1 MKNVIRLLTLLM
13 AVLLMVSAVGCKPQ
27 VQTITSETWEEEEG
41 GDNTDVTSTDGDTDN
56 DNPDATTS
64 KNPDTD
70 GKVFDFKGSTISIH
84 SWSSPAEPNKTSS
97 TYKQE
102 VKLVEELQKKYN
114 CKFEYPCIIDSIEY
128 YNAFVTQSMAGTKF
142 ADIVPVPGD
151 QGFPSAALSGYA
163 RCLDGKFDFDSEM
176 FIDRYVNDALLL
188 KNKHYYLAFSL
199 NMGGNAGGGI
209 RFRKSVFTKFG
220 VQTPHDYIKANNWT
234 WDTFRDLCK
243 TMTRNEGG
251 TQYYGL
257 ESAKSAIW
265 FASNNVEYV
274 KKVGEGQYKF
284 NLDTPEAIACIQFAK
299 DLYDAGYAP
308 KSNGS
313 SLWDAGLVAMSSTTW
328 YGLTGEDD
336 VAYAYYPIGPN
347 ATDYVYQGGE
357 LGLTIVPTTV
367 KDSIF
372 DGICQVITDYYS
384 VQPWRK
390 TPEQYLESRHSDE
403 YSLQLHVDTVMRAS
417 TANRWSTY
425 YPWTYRNVIWT
436 DYGISEGQS
445 PQAFIDSVKDAAQAE
460 IDSLWSGLDKLN

>member
-13 AVLLMVSAVGCKPQ
+13 AILMIVSAVGCTPT

-41 GDNTDVTSTDGDTDN
+41 DDTQTSDVSTETGSQG
-56 DNPDATTS
+56 PTTS
-64 KNPDTD
+64 KDPEKP
-70 GKVFDFKGSTISIH
+70 GVFDFKGTTLSIH
-84 SWSSPAEPNKTSS
+84 SWSSPAEPDKTSS

-102 VKLVEELQKKYN
+102 VKLIEDIKKKYN
-114 CKFEYPCIIDSIEY
+114 CNFEYPCIPDSIKY
-128 YNAFVTQSMAGTKF
+128 YNSFVTQSMAGTKF

-163 RCLDGKFDFDSEM
+163 RCLDGQFDFSNEM

-188 KNKHYYLAFSL
+188 KGKHYYLAFSM
-199 NMGGNAGGGI
+199 NMGSNAGGGI
-209 RFRKSVFTKFG
+209 RFRKSLFKKFG

-234 WDTFRDLCK
+234 WDTFKELCK

-257 ESAKSAIW
+257 ESARSAIW
-265 FASNNVEYV
+265 FTSNNVEYV
-274 KKVGEGQYKF
+274 KKLDDGKYKF
-284 NLDTPEAIACIQFAK
+284 NLDTPEALACIQFAK
-299 DLYDAGYAP
+299 DIYDAGYAP
-308 KSNGS
+308 KSNNS

-336 VAYAYYPIGPN
+336 IAYAYYPIGPN
-347 ATDYVYQGGE
+347 ASDYVYEGGE

-367 KDSIF
+367 KDSVF
-372 DGICQVITDYYS
+372 EGICQVISDYYS

-390 TPEQYLESRHSDE
+390 TPRQALENRHSDE
-403 YSLQLHVDTVMRAS
+403 YSLELHVDTVMRAS

-425 YPWTYRNVIWT
+425 YPWTYSNVIWT
-436 DYGISEGQS
+436 DYGISEGKS

-460 IDSLWSGLDKLN
+460 IDSLWSGIEKLD